1 MRLSVT
7 YSRSSRGKKF
17 KPLIDFAMARNNTE
31 MTTEGLALFKK
42 ELKKL
47 VAEADR
53 WVCDGCLEMRE
64 TNRRILVVRPIN
76 NDLARV
82 LNIELIDNSAAKN
95 RVHHS
100 RSGTPDEKMWLVDD
114 IASAVE
120 KLKLA
125 GYNNR
130 EIARIVSISPAPRFY
145 ISYEEARRYVSRMER
160 GKPIPLKNK
169 LRLEQIK
176 ELHRRWKLTG
186 GTRYVQMEGIIASPA
201 PSFYVSRHRIL
212 SIMYKKYIKNSKK

>member
-7 YSRSSRGKKF
+7 YSRANRDKKF
-17 KPLIDFAMARNNTE
+17 KSLIDFAMARNNTE
-31 MTTEGLALFKK
+31 MTTEGLAMFKK

-64 TNRRILVVRPIN
+64 TNRRILVVRPIG
-76 NDLARV
+76 NDFAKV
-82 LNIELIDNSAAKN
+82 LNTELIDNSAAKN
-95 RVHHS
+95 RVSHR
-100 RSGTPDEKMWLVDD
+100 RSGTPDEKIWLVDD
-114 IASAVE
+114 IAAAVG

-125 GYNNR
+125 GYNKK

-145 ISYEEARRYVSRMER
+145 ISYEEARRSVSMMER

-186 GTRYVQMEGIIASPA
+186 STRYVQLVGIIDSPA
-201 PSFYVSRHRIL
+201 PSFYLSYHRIL
-212 SIMYKKYIKNSKK
+212 SIIYKNIEK

>member
-7 YSRSSRGKKF
+7 YSRSNRDKKF
-17 KPLIDFAMARNNTE
+17 KLLIDFAMARNNAE

-53 WVCDGCLEMRE
+53 WVCNGCLEMRE
-64 TNRRILVVRPIN
+64 TNRRILVVRPAN
-76 NDLARV
+76 KDYSTV
-82 LNIELIDNSAAKN
+82 LNIELIDNGAAKN
-95 RVHHS
+95 RVS
-100 RSGTPDEKMWLVDD
+100 CRRSGSSYEKRWLVND
-114 IASAVE
+114 IATAVE

-125 GYNNR
+125 GYGNK

-169 LRLEQIK
+169 LRFEQIK

-186 GTRYVQMEGIIASPA
+186 STRYVPLVGIIDSPA
-201 PSFYVSRHRIL
+201 PSFYLSHHHIL
-212 SIMYKKYIKNSKK
+212 SIIYKKIAKK

>member
-1 MRLSVT
+1 MRLSVIH
-7 YSRSSRGKKF
+7 SRSNRDKRLKL
-17 KPLIDFAMARNNTE
+17 LIDFAMARNNAE
-31 MTTEGLALFKK
+31 MTTEGFALFKK

-47 VAEADR
+47 VAEADK

-64 TNRRILVVRPIN
+64 TNRRILVVRPRG
-76 NDLARV
+76 NDFATV
-82 LNIELIDNSAAKN
+82 LNIELIDNGAAKN
-95 RVHHS
+95 RVSHS
-100 RSGTPDEKMWLVDD
+100 RGGSPAEKIWLVDA
-114 IASAVE
+114 IAKAVE

-125 GYNNR
+125 GYGNK

-145 ISYEEARRYVSRMER
+145 ISYEEARRFVSMMER

-186 GTRYVQMEGIIASPA
+186 STRYVPLVGIIDSPA
-201 PSFYVSRHRIL
+201 PSFYLSHHHIL
-212 SIMYKKYIKNSKK
+212 SIIYKKIAKK